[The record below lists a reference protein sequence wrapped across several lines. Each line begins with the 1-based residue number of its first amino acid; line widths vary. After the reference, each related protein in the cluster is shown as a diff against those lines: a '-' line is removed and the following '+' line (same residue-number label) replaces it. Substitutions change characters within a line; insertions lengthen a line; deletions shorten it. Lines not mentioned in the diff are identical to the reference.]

1 MRGTRCMKQL
11 VEHSKR
17 SYIAAIDT
25 YNRIGSIC
33 RIEGFT
39 YYMTN
44 AWELL
49 LKAHMIQMTG
59 DVKNIYTKKTRGG
72 RPETKSLD
80 DCLKYVFQNEVDPIR
95 RNIEWISEIRNQAVH
110 FMVTELESIFISYF
124 QASAI
129 NYSNC
134 INEWFAISI
143 NEEYDFPILSLFTLS
158 TNKTIDVKKLKGKY
172 DKQII
177 EYVVEQQIQDREIR
191 SSNIDNSKA
200 QMYIPI
206 EYKAA
211 IVKNVSNADML
222 FINSPDGS
230 TSLLYVET
238 PKDVEKTH
246 PYVHADLQ
254 VRLCELF
261 EETVFPTKKFST
273 HDAKC
278 VTYVNKLNEDQRYVY
293 RMSKPVVIRY
303 SELYLNFVAG
313 NIEKDKE
320 YLFKMRERYRKSTAK
335 R

>member
-1 MRGTRCMKQL
+1 MRGARCMKQL

-33 RIEGFT
+33 RIEGFA

-49 LKAHMIQMTG
+49 VKARVIQLTG
-59 DVKNIYTKKTRGG
+59 DVKNIYTKKTREG

-80 DCLKYVFQNEVDPIR
+80 DCVRYVFQNEIDPIR
-95 RNIEWISEIRNQAVH
+95 RNIEWISEVRNQAVH
-110 FMVTELESIFISYF
+110 FLVTELESIFISYF

-134 INEWFAISI
+134 INEWFGINI

-158 TNKTIDVKKLKGKY
+158 TDKVIDVKRLKGKY
-172 DKQII
+172 DKHII
-177 EYVVEQQIQDREIR
+177 DFVVEQQMQDREIR
-191 SSNIDNSKA
+191 SSKIDNSKA

-211 IVKNVSNADML
+211 IVKNIDKADML
-222 FINSPDGS
+222 FASGS
-230 TSLLYVET
+230 TGNGNLLYVET
-238 PKDVEKTH
+238 PKDLERTH
-246 PYVHADLQ
+246 PYVHSDIQ
-254 VRLCELF
+254 ERLEALF
-261 EETVFPTKKFST
+261 DESVFPSKRFLS
-273 HDAKC
+273 HDARC
-278 VTYVNKLNEDQRYVY
+278 VTYVNKFNENQQYVY
-293 RMSKPVVIRY
+293 RMKKPVVIRY
-303 SELYLNFVAG
+303 SELYLNYVAG

-320 YLFKMRERYRKSTAK
+320 YLFKMRERYRKITTK